1 MRRLR
6 CALVNTG
13 DIPFERDAAAL
24 VFAPSDVDHV
34 VLTALERRTFR
45 QQTAKHEAPWIAV
58 SVGAVSFT
66 IATLNSVL
74 GTGATFN
81 DNVAVFIAAAL
92 IAISAPL
99 LGRSWMPAAVV
110 PWISAGLAVVLVL
123 ALLSQEYTNFSDTGL
138 LYSLFAIAA
147 YGPIALDFRAA
158 IAAAV
163 PMLIG
168 CAWVASSLDSP
179 ANIDWFVGSIAAF
192 LISGVLLAVRL
203 RGVDALAKAL
213 ALHAALATEDPLT
226 GMLNRRGLD
235 SRISQV
241 FALAARGEVNISAMF
256 VDIDG
261 LKQVNDLHGHNMG
274 DRVIKATAD
283 SIRRA
288 VRAGDLTCRW
298 GGDEFLILG
307 IGTRWNSEVLTE
319 RICAYLAEAAIS
331 TSQWPGTVTFGWATI
346 DPAVDSFDEL
356 VRRADADM
364 YARRASR
371 KP

>member
-1 MRRLR
+1 MNL
-6 CALVNTG
+6 G
-13 DIPFERDAAAL
+13 DIPVQRDASAL
-24 VFAPSDVDHV
+24 VFSPSDVDDV
-34 VLTALERRTFR
+34 VLTRLERRTFR

-58 SVGAVSFT
+58 SVGAVSFA

-74 GTGATFN
+74 GTGATFF
-81 DNVAVFIAAAL
+81 DNVPVFSAAA
-92 IAISAPL
+92 IITASAPL
-99 LGRSWMPAAVV
+99 LGRSWIASAVV
-110 PWISAGLAVVLVL
+110 PWISAGLAALLVL
-123 ALLSQEYTNFSDTGL
+123 ALLFQEYTDFSDTGL

-147 YGPIALDFRAA
+147 FGPIALDFRAA

-168 CAWVASSLDSP
+168 CAWVSSSLTSP

-213 ALHAALATEDPLT
+213 ALHSALATEDPLT

-235 SRISQV
+235 TRIGQF
-241 FALAARGEVNISAMF
+241 FALAARGEVTISAMF

-261 LKQVNDLHGHNMG
+261 LKQVNDRHGHNMG
-274 DRVIKATAD
+274 DQVIQATAEAIQ
-283 SIRRA
+283 SA

-307 IGTRWNSEVLTE
+307 IGSRWNSEVLVQ
-319 RICAYLAEAAIS
+319 RIREHLTQSAVPA
-331 TSQWPGTVTFGWATI
+331 TQWRGTVTFGWATI
-346 DPAVDSFDEL
+346 DPAIDSFDEL
-356 VRRADADM
+356 VRLADADM
-364 YARRASR
+364 YLRRASR
-371 KP
+371 ARRKV